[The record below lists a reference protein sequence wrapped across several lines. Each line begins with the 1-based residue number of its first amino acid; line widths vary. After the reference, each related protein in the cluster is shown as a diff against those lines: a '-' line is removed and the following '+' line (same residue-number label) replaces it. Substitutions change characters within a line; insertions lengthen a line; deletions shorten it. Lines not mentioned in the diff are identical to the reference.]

1 MEIEDENDDNDDDNK
16 NEPKRKRGK
25 HVKHMGPG
33 FGEQS
38 ITASKMP
45 AEVEAEHMTPKKARQ
60 MVTSEKNR
68 KTLAHQV
75 LRVVS
80 YLGFQIKNLTHCC
93 TTGGENRFSLLT
105 CQIT

>member
-1 MEIEDENDDNDDDNK
+1 MEIEDENYDNDDDNK

-60 MVTSEKNR
+60 MVTSEKI
-68 KTLAHQV
+68 L
-75 LRVVS
+75 
-80 YLGFQIKNLTHCC
+80 
-93 TTGGENRFSLLT
+93 
-105 CQIT
+105 ITS